1 MAEATIPM
9 SPRQVA
15 SVVVGRTGDFFRF
28 DAFKV
33 NALGL
38 LTREGVMESVDQFPH
53 VRSFWKRGIG

>member
-9 SPRQVA
+9 RPRQVA

-38 LTREGVMESVDQFPH
+38 LTREGVPLSLPEPPLP
-53 VRSFWKRGIG
+53 